1 MEVEKSPKA
10 QNNAFRTIKYEY
22 GKVYYL
28 WVVLCLLAESEI
40 KIRNNFNFH

>member
-10 QNNAFRTIKYEY
+10 QNNSFMTIKYEY

-28 WVVLCLLAESEI
+28 LVVLCLLAEFEI
-40 KIRNNFNFH
+40 KIRNNFDFH